1 MELNSR
7 DYPFV
12 QFDAIE
18 QYEKAAEGDVKQYP
32 SLELVRLEKIFFEKK
47 GRKLLEYA
55 FGSGCNTIHLLKCGY
70 EVHGIDVSS
79 NWLKKTKERI
89 KKLEYIKNQPN
100 LFLLDPEKT
109 ELPFEESSFDYL
121 VAMSVLSLLGS
132 EKKVKNLFKEFK
144 GILKQSGKIIVD
156 INDHQSEFSKN
167 KKEIKKNVFLSKPV
181 DKEIAC
187 YCLKNEMEFKKLVEF
202 FFSIKDVGFSSH
214 KVFGRTITKLNPSG
228 FRRRGGFHQSF
239 SNRRQGKTKAD
250 CQRF

>member
-79 NWLKKTKERI
+79 NWLKKTRERI
-89 KKLEYIKNQPN
+89 KKIEYIKKQPN
-100 LFLLDPEKT
+100 LLLLNPSKK
-109 ELPFEESSFDYL
+109 ELPFENSSFDYI

-132 EKKVKNLFKEFK
+132 KKKIKDLLKEFRR
-144 GILKQSGKIIVD
+144 ILKPSGKIIVD
-156 INDHQSEFSKN
+156 INDHQSEFSQN
-167 KKEIKKNVFLSKPV
+167 KKEIEKNVFLAKPV

-187 YCLKNEMEFKKLVEF
+187 YCLENEKEFKKLVET

-214 KVFGRTITKLNPSG
+214 KVFGRTITEFIICAENNK
-228 FRRRGGFHQSF
+228 
-239 SNRRQGKTKAD
+239 
-250 CQRF
+250 